1 MSVTTQN
8 PCLDMPPPI
17 LLSLDSNL
25 PKSSIN
31 DTAAYFTSGSHPIL
45 IRYVIDSL
53 GSQFSLKYLAYL
65 EYFLDIEVKK
75 VQDGLILSQS
85 KYILSILSEFSM
97 KNCKFV
103 LTPMCS
109 GKLPRATDGSP
120 PAKAYILQAHPW

>member
-1 MSVTTQN
+1 MGNIKFEFDAS
-8 PCLDMPPPI
+8 LFI
-17 LLSLDSNL
+17 LKNL
-25 PKSSIN
+25 
-31 DTAAYFTSGSHPIL
+31 AANIYVLIYVDYILITGSHPIL